1 MRGTTCGVIAALFLV
16 ATERSAAQSVP
27 DISGFWELSFDSRRV
42 PAANLTQGV
51 TPALMAK
58 QGERDARAIRWC
70 NFLGLPAA
78 MDSPRPI
85 NLRQGRR
92 EIVIN
97 FETVAT
103 PRHLYFRST
112 HPNMEIFDPTTN
124 GDSIARWEGD
134 TLVVDTVGFDGDKGV
149 TMIPGGGYRTAASRL
164 IERYRLLNDGTVRSP
179 ATRSTRRGRHFLRN
193 PPARPAPVPDSG
205 VATEVAVG
213 AGRPHLANVVLI
225 ALWTG
230 ATRLRDL
237 SRNRRARRRWRR
249 AERLAEIC
257 P

>member
-1 MRGTTCGVIAALFLV
+1 MRRTIRAAIAALSLV
-16 ATERSAAQSVP
+16 ATEPSAAQSAP

-42 PAANLTQGV
+42 PAANLMPRV
-51 TPALMAK
+51 TPALMAG
-58 QGERDARAIRWC
+58 QAERDARAVRWC

-85 NLRQGRR
+85 NIRQGRR

-134 TLVVDTVGFDGDKGV
+134 TLVIDTIGFDGDKGV
-149 TMIPGGGYRTAASRL
+149 TMIPGGGYRTSDSRL
-164 IERYRLLNDGTVRSP
+164 IERYRLLNDGTVLSVTFTWEDTRVFRTPHSYEFRYVRAPRLYEAQPPLACNPFDEARAAFLAQP
-179 ATRSTRRGRHFLRN
+179 AGTPGPGPR
-193 PPARPAPVPDSG
+193 
-205 VATEVAVG
+205 
-213 AGRPHLANVVLI
+213 
-225 ALWTG
+225 
-230 ATRLRDL
+230 
-237 SRNRRARRRWRR
+237 
-249 AERLAEIC
+249 
-257 P
+257 